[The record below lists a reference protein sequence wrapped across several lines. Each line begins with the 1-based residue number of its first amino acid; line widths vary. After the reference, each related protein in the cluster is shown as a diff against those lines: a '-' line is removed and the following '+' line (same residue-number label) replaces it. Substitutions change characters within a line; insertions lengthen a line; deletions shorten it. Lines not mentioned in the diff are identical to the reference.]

1 MAFLAQTRRINLSAR
16 LRSRFSFF
24 AESTGSQIVEFAVS
38 LPLLVV
44 LVVAIFDFGSA
55 FTIKQKLAYAT
66 REGARVA
73 SNQPTTDL
81 SLNGSCGAPASICAV
96 RDVIDQNFAA
106 AHVNDCG
113 LATAAASSGGAL
125 IWNFTAN
132 TNCPGTLTLK
142 IERGATS
149 TYTAALTAPFQAGTY
164 TIEGSRVTLSYP
176 YKWQFNKVITFLAPG
191 ATYAGTTLITS
202 AALMQNLN

>member
-1 MAFLAQTRRINLSAR
+1 MARVTQSRQKNLLAHLCSR
-16 LRSRFSFF
+16 LSFF
-24 AESTGSQIVEFAVS
+24 ADSDGSQIVEFAVS

-44 LVVAIFDFGSA
+44 LVVGIFDFGSA

-81 SLNGSCGAPASICAV
+81 SLNGACGAPASVCAV
-96 RDVIDQNFAA
+96 RDVIDQNLVA

-113 LATAAASSGGAL
+113 LASVAATASPPLA
-125 IWNFTAN
+125 WTFTAN
-132 TNCPGTLTLK
+132 TSCAGTLTLK
-142 IERGATS
+142 IERGYVFPPVTLA
-149 TYTAALTAPFQAGTY
+149 APFQTAY

-191 ATYAGTTLITS
+191 ATYAGNTLITS
-202 AALMQNLN
+202 VAVMQNLN

>member
-1 MAFLAQTRRINLSAR
+1 MARAAQNRKMNWPAR
-16 LRSRFSFF
+16 PGCGLQHCSEDS
-24 AESTGSQIVEFAVS
+24 GSQIVEFAVS

-81 SLNGSCGAPASICAV
+81 SLTGSCGAPASVCGV
-96 RDVIDQNFAA
+96 RDVIDQNLVA

-113 LATAAASSGGAL
+113 LASAGAASGGTL

-132 TNCPGTLTLK
+132 TGCPGTLTLK
-142 IERGATS
+142 IERGS
-149 TYTAALTAPFQAGTY
+149 TYTATLTAPFQTAY
-164 TIEGSRVTLSYP
+164 TIEGTKITLSYP

-191 ATYAGTTLITS
+191 ATYAGTTQITS
-202 AALMQNLN
+202 VALMQNLN

>member
-1 MAFLAQTRRINLSAR
+1 MAPVAQNRKMNLPARRGCGLRHLSED
-16 LRSRFSFF
+16 S
-24 AESTGSQIVEFAVS
+24 GSQIVEFAVS

-81 SLNGSCGAPASICAV
+81 SLNGSCGAPASVCAV
-96 RDVIDQNFAA
+96 RDVIDQNLVA
-106 AHVNDCG
+106 AHMNDCG
-113 LATAAASSGGAL
+113 LASAGGTSGGTL

-132 TNCPGTLTLK
+132 TTCAGTLTLK
-142 IERGATS
+142 IERGF
-149 TYTAALTAPFQAGTY
+149 TYTATLTAPFQTGTY
-164 TIEGSRVTLSYP
+164 TIEGTRVTLSYP

-191 ATYAGTTLITS
+191 ATYAGNTLITS
-202 AALMQNLN
+202 VALMQNLN